1 MKLLEY
7 KQYNNSDEEKT
18 LNKKKVIISVIIS
31 IIAIFIVTI
40 YITYVSNSN
49 FRNFMDK
56 YILLKSVSENNLPY
70 INIDSEKN
78 IHTYAYYNYV
88 TILENNKL
96 LLYNSSGNEV
106 DSLEINISSPIFAS
120 QDKYLVIA
128 EKNQQ
133 KVYLIKDKK
142 IVWEKEVEGQI
153 SRVSVNE
160 NGYVSVVVSG
170 TSYKSVIITYSEDGG
185 EVFKTFLSNTVAV
198 DVDIS
203 NDNKYLSFCEMNI
216 SGTLIETTVK
226 TISIEK
232 AKQDPANSIIYTYN
246 IPSNIL
252 ATNLEYHEKDE
263 LLCMCDKEIYLL
275 KNGSLE
281 KIADLSESKVTFAGI
296 KLSKSYFKVIEE
308 THGINNQISNL
319 EIYNTTNNNSYMY
332 TINGIAKEVYSKY
345 DTICVNLGSEVYFI
359 NEVGWLI
366 KKYTSSQEIRNI
378 VMSNNI
384 AGIVYRNKIEFISL

>member
-40 YITYVSNSN
+40 YISYVSSSN

-133 KVYLIKDKK
+133 KIYLIKDKK

-160 NGYVSVVVSG
+160 NGYISVVVSG
-170 TSYKSVIITYSEDGG
+170 TSYKSVIVTYSEDGA
-185 EVFKTFLSNTVAV
+185 EVFKTFLSNTVAI

-252 ATNLEYHEKDE
+252 AINLEYHEKDE

-275 KNGSLE
+275 KNGNLE
-281 KIADLSESKVTFAGI
+281 KVADLSESKATFAGI

-308 THGINNQISNL
+308 TRGINNQISNL

-345 DTICVNLGSEVYFI
+345 GTICVNLGSEVYFI

>member
-1 MKLLEY
+1 MCYGEYIKRGKGMKLLEY

-128 EKNQQ
+128 EKNQE
-133 KVYLIKDKK
+133 KVYLI
-142 IVWEKEVEGQI
+142 
-153 SRVSVNE
+153 
-160 NGYVSVVVSG
+160 
-170 TSYKSVIITYSEDGG
+170 
-185 EVFKTFLSNTVAV
+185 
-198 DVDIS
+198 
-203 NDNKYLSFCEMNI
+203 
-216 SGTLIETTVK
+216 
-226 TISIEK
+226 
-232 AKQDPANSIIYTYN
+232 
-246 IPSNIL
+246 
-252 ATNLEYHEKDE
+252 
-263 LLCMCDKEIYLL
+263 
-275 KNGSLE
+275 
-281 KIADLSESKVTFAGI
+281 
-296 KLSKSYFKVIEE
+296 
-308 THGINNQISNL
+308 
-319 EIYNTTNNNSYMY
+319 
-332 TINGIAKEVYSKY
+332 
-345 DTICVNLGSEVYFI
+345 
-359 NEVGWLI
+359 
-366 KKYTSSQEIRNI
+366 
-378 VMSNNI
+378 
-384 AGIVYRNKIEFISL
+384 